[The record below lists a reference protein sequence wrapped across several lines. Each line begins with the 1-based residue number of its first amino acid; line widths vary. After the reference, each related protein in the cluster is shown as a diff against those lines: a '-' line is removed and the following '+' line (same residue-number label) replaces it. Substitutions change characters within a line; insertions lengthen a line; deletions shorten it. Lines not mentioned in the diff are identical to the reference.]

1 LGGAEF
7 GEMPRWQP
15 VRVSAGERLT
25 LGAARTGCRGYLAI
39 AGGLEVPPVLGGRG
53 TYLRAALGGHEGRAL
68 RDGDCLRAA
77 EVARQVVGRWRID
90 EQILPSYSSAPVVR
104 VVAGAQANQFDAA
117 GLEADFRVSPKSDRM
132 GVRFT
137 GPAIVRHTADELVS
151 EPAVQGTVQVPPDGQ
166 PIALMADAQTL
177 GGYPQIAHA
186 ITVDLPL
193 LAQARPGNT
202 VRFRRVTLET
212 AHRLLNAREH
222 ALALLREGLLG
233 KLR

>member
-1 LGGAEF
+1 MAITGIRAGMLTTVQDLGRPGHRVAGVPPGGAMDAF
-7 GEMPRWQP
+7 
-15 VRVSAGERLT
+15 
-25 LGAARTGCRGYLAI
+25 
-39 AGGLEVPPVLGGRG
+39 
-53 TYLRAALGGHEGRAL
+53 AL
-68 RDGDCLRAA
+68 RLVNLLVGNA
-77 EVARQVVGRWRID
+77 EK
-90 EQILPSYSSAPVVR
+90 
-104 VVAGAQANQFDAA
+104 AA
-117 GLEADFRVSPKSDRM
+117 GLDVEFKVSPKSDRM
-132 GVRFT
+132 GVRLI
-137 GPAIVRHTADELVS
+137 GPALVRHTAMELVS
-151 EPAVQGTVQVPPDGQ
+151 APTVPGTVQVPPDGQ